1 MCFQLLKSFASAFLT
16 KHGLLFSFVLLAL
29 LRGSNSISCDPLTK
43 QQILSALDNLV
54 KQFDIN
60 PNVPDY
66 STTSVS
72 SFSSTKPSKHV
83 NVCFLLNFSASK
95 RLQDYFFLTFMIK
108 HNLSDRHGVKLSL
121 NLFLEM
127 LLFLKRSTA
136 ELESFLK
143 FALFCLFIICPCLSS

>member
-1 MCFQLLKSFASAFLT
+1 MCFQLLKSFASVFLT
-16 KHGLLFSFVLLAL
+16 KHELLLSFVFLAL
-29 LRGSNSISCDPLTK
+29 LRGSNSISCNPLTK

-72 SFSSTKPSKHV
+72 STKPSKHV

-95 RLQDYFFLTFMIK
+95 RLQDHFFLTFMIK

-127 LLFLKRSTA
+127 LLFLNRSTA
-136 ELESFLK
+136 ELENFLK
-143 FALFCLFIICPCLSS
+143 FALFYLFIICLCLSS